1 LSDVILQNSQEVG
14 LGLRLRH
21 FLQNFRIVTP
31 HAASDR
37 VGDSTQSFGQAMPE
51 SSCVIYQKSQKVGL
65 GFRGL
70 RHCHLQKV
78 LEPIGRQRSV
88 PDGVAHRAGFRAFRF
103 DRW

>member
-1 LSDVILQNSQEVG
+1 LSYVILQNSQEIG

-21 FLQNFRIVTP
+21 FLQNSRIATP
-31 HAASDR
+31 QAAPDR
-37 VGDSTQSFGQAMPE
+37 VGDSTQSSRQAMPE

-65 GFRGL
+65 GFREL
-70 RHCHLQKV
+70 RHCHLQKS
-78 LEPIGRQRSV
+78 LNRSGASAV